1 MSGLRKATVNDAAA
15 WRVYRPAILLV
26 HHEEALIDP
35 FVDEN
40 HSNLWLL
47 SHFVVE
53 RLDCLLE
60 LLNLESENLLTLGIT
75 NTVTVDDQVCG
86 ELTLV
91 VFSEALK
98 SLLKFFLEL
107 VFDNF
112 VALLLDNV
120 VRVVL
125 RHVIVDRGRETD
137 NRL

>member
-1 MSGLRKATVNDAAA
+1 MRKATVNDAAA
-15 WRVYRPAILLV
+15 GRVHRPASLLV

-40 HSNLWLL
+40 HSNLWLCGHL
-47 SHFVVE
+47 VVE
-53 RLDCLLE
+53 SLDCLLE
-60 LLNLESENLLTLGIT
+60 LLDFESKNLLTLGIT

-98 SLLKFFLEL
+98 SLLEFFLEL

-112 VALLLDNV
+112 LALLLDNV

-125 RHVIVDRGRETD
+125 GHVFVDRGRETD